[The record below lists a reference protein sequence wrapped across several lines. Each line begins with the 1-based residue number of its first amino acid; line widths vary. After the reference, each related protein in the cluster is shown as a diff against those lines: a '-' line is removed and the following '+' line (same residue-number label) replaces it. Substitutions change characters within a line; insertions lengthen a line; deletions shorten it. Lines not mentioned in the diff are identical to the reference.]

1 MRRKSGFVLC
11 CQDILRVPGCLCVCR
26 WGVPGWYLM
35 GTSAPMAWVQC
46 LLGRPRRGSNDA
58 AWSCMS
64 IVDVAAAVLL
74 FPLGGAL
81 V

>member
-1 MRRKSGFVLC
+1 
-11 CQDILRVPGCLCVCR
+11 
-26 WGVPGWYLM
+26 M